1 MSPARPSV
9 AVGMSG
15 GVDSAV
21 AALLLRDAG
30 HFVQG
35 VFLRLWPGDD
45 PRSCCSPA
53 AERRAA
59 GVADHLG
66 LPFSV
71 LDLRDD
77 FERRVVQPFVAAYLS
92 GLTPNPC
99 VTCNPFRFRRLHEWA
114 AAHGAAAI
122 SSGHYAA
129 LEWGDGQPWV
139 ARGRDAGK
147 DQSYMLAEVPPET
160 LSALLLPL
168 GELTKRVVRERARAA
183 GLAVADQQESQE
195 VCFACDGYR
204 GFLRERG
211 IRPRAGDIV
220 DEAGRPVGSHQGH
233 WEFTVG
239 QRRGLGVAAARPLFV
254 TERRAAE
261 NQVVI
266 GPRESLQARVVALN
280 DIDERGWSWLTAG
293 PACAGRRS
301 EAGRVGLAVQLRYRS
316 PAVPADAVR
325 LDGDRRLLIE
335 LETPFEAA
343 AAGQI
348 GVLYEGRL
356 VRAAGTIGAAAGRSV
371 EGPPPAAG
379 SSRGGPA
386 AGSPPPVART

>member
-1 MSPARPSV
+1 
-9 AVGMSG
+9 MSG

-30 HFVQG
+30 RHVQG

-59 GVADHLG
+59 GVAEQLG
-66 LPFSV
+66 LPFHV
-71 LDLRDD
+71 LDLRAE
-77 FERRVVQPFVAAYLS
+77 FERRVVQPFIAAYLS

-129 LEWGDGQPWV
+129 LEWSGGQPWIV
-139 ARGRDAGK
+139 RGRDAGK
-147 DQSYMLAEVPPET
+147 DQSYMLAHVSPET
-160 LSALLLPL
+160 LSAMVLPL
-168 GELTKRVVRERARAA
+168 GGLTKSEVRARARAA
-183 GLAVADQQESQE
+183 GLAVADEQESQE

-204 GFLRERG
+204 GFLRDRG

-239 QRRGLGVAAARPLFV
+239 QRRGLGVAATRPLFV

-266 GPRESLQARVVALN
+266 GPRESLQARVVAL
-280 DIDERGWSWLTAG
+280 DEIDERGWSWLTDR
-293 PACAGRRS
+293 PACTGRRS
-301 EAGRVGLAVQLRYRS
+301 EEGRAGLAVQLRYRS
-316 PAVPADAVR
+316 PAVPSCAVR
-325 LDGDRRLLIE
+325 LDGDRRLLVE

-356 VRAAGTIGAAAGRSV
+356 VRAAGAIGSAAGRSAD
-371 EGPPPAAG
+371 GLPPASG
-379 SSRGGPA
+379 SKREGLA

>member
-15 GVDSAV
+15 GVDSTV

-30 HFVQG
+30 HDVLG

-45 PRSCCSPA
+45 PRSCCSPV

-59 GVADHLG
+59 DAADHLG
-66 LPFSV
+66 IPFSV
-71 LDLRDD
+71 LDLRDE
-77 FERRVVQPFVAAYLS
+77 FERRVVRPFVAAYLS
-92 GLTPNPC
+92 GITPNPC
-99 VTCNPFRFRRLHEWA
+99 VACNPFRFRRLHEWA

-129 LEWGDGQPWV
+129 SEWRDGQPWV

-160 LSALLLPL
+160 LSAMLLPL
-168 GELTKRVVRERARAA
+168 GKSTKREVRERARAA
-183 GLAVADQQESQE
+183 GLAAADQQESQE

-211 IRPRAGDIV
+211 IRPQAGDIV
-220 DEAGRPVGSHQGH
+220 DEAGRRIGRHQGH

-239 QRRGLGVAAARPLFV
+239 QRRGLGVAAAQPLFV

-261 NQVVI
+261 NQVVV
-266 GPRESLQARVVALN
+266 GPRESLQARVVALVGV
-280 DIDERGWSWLTAG
+280 DERGWSWLTAG
-293 PACAGRRS
+293 RAPGGRRS
-301 EAGRVGLAVQLRYRS
+301 EAGRAGLAVQLRYRS
-316 PAVPADAVR
+316 PAVLVDAVR
-325 LDGDRRLLIE
+325 LEGDRRLLVE

-356 VRAAGTIGAAAGRSV
+356 VRAVGTIAVAAGRSA
-371 EGPPPAAG
+371 EGLPPAAETGRRG
-379 SSRGGPA
+379 SA